1 MRNLVKNV
9 LSTLEF
15 RKAPFTYHLF
25 FCQAIIMVTMT
36 LTFMSLIRG
45 DTVKGDMAEWF
56 GNFHR
61 GKI

>member
-9 LSTLEF
+9 LSILEF

-25 FCQAIIMVTMT
+25 FCHAFIMVTMA

-45 DTVKGDMAEWF
+45 DTVEGNMAEWF

-61 GKI
+61 GKT